1 MHSEKKIVSMI
12 LLAKQKYI
20 MFLMSGYLTMH
31 LSLQM
36 PGLGSLVAVLYL
48 WCLAQNSGR
57 GSATRKRAS
66 GVKREAGTGRRWDAR
81 GWRC

>member
-1 MHSEKKIVSMI
+1 MEQMI

-36 PGLGSLVAVLYL
+36 PGLGNLVAVLHL
-48 WCLAQNSGR
+48 RCLAQSSVR

-66 GVKREAGTGRRWDAR
+66 GAKREVGTGRRGGTR